1 MPTKTK
7 ITPPTKGC
15 PFKQTPGIHTHT
27 WHAELPESKPPEAR
41 GRRPGALLQ
50 VPQQWGL
57 RCPSPRGERT
67 SEKTGNLFPGGW
79 EGEGVVRQQRGEGGP
94 HSPCPR
100 CHRPDA
106 AFIFPCNLNAERGP
120 DEQRTNL
127 WPLRTASSP
136 RTWVHLHAPAQ
147 RMPGLGAGFPLAVV
161 CVCFFFG
168 GGSHYTELKHPAP
181 RLRQQPWSLRG
192 SKQSWGPSRKRL
204 F

>member
-15 PFKQTPGIHTHT
+15 PFKQTPRIHTHT
-27 WHAELPESKPPEAR
+27 RHAELPESKPPEAR

-79 EGEGVVRQQRGEGGP
+79 EGEGMVRQQRGEGVP

-100 CHRPDA
+100 CHRPDT
-106 AFIFPCNLNAERGP
+106 AFIFPSNLNAEQGP
-120 DEQRTNL
+120 DKQRTS
-127 WPLRTASSP
+127 LRTASSP

-147 RMPGLGAGFPLAVV
+147 RMPGLGVGLPFGC
-161 CVCFFFG
+161 CVWFFFFWWG
-168 GGSHYTELKHPAP
+168 GRTTQNSNTLP
-181 RLRQQPWSLRG
+181 LVFINSRG
-192 SKQSWGPSRKRL
+192 V
-204 F
+204 